1 MEEWEVAGTDTF
13 RPPCKQVRPS
23 WCASRRGVGGV
34 VEIKIVQLRSGYKGI
49 GTPEK
54 TVTVVP
60 VKQWITTSEARMGPS
75 DFKKIDIFT

>member
-1 MEEWEVAGTDTF
+1 M
-13 RPPCKQVRPS
+13 
-23 WCASRRGVGGV
+23 GGV